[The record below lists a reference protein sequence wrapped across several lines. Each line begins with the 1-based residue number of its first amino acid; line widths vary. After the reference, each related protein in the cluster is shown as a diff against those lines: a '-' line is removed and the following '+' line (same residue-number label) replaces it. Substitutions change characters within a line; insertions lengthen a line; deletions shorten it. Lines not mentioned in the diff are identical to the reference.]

1 MLKRKGGYQTY
12 TDGWGT
18 VWKVRDRRMTE
29 IRQEILHFQEQTVGE
44 RRYWDAYVAGRQVTR
59 AVRVPYEASVEQGDI
74 FLISGEQY
82 EVVQKDLKD
91 DRRPVSWL
99 LSLSS
104 VVIEYR
110 GGKERGR
117 PGESRTGRAGISCY
131 EGNE

>member
-18 VWKVRDRRMTE
+18 VWKVRDRRLTE
-29 IRQEILHFQEQTVGE
+29 IRQEVLHFQEQTVGE
-44 RRYWDAYVAGRQVTR
+44 RRFWDAHVAGTQIVK
-59 AVRVPYEASVEQGDI
+59 AVKVPYAAAVEQGDI
-74 FLISGEQY
+74 FVIAGEQY

-110 GGKERGR
+110 GGKENGG
-117 PGESRTGRAGISCY
+117 PGESRAGRAGGSCN